1 MLAKQVRNLLMQ
13 SMYLKG
19 NKTAGRK
26 IYEWKMIDQ
35 LLGKCILLISR
46 KEKFIIKYARN
57 KPVLL

>member
-1 MLAKQVRNLLMQ
+1 MQ